1 MTRRHPI
8 IEVRD
13 DLVICGGPQPAAALK
28 LDPDKPAPAVREMH
42 TLLRPVFHL
51 GEISK
56 DAAAELC
63 VGDVIEERDDGTKRH
78 VPGLARQQ
86 RPER

>member
-51 GEISK
+51 GEVTAQGEIG
-56 DAAAELC
+56 
-63 VGDVIEERDDGTKRH
+63 VGDIIEERDDGTKRH
-78 VPGLARQQ
+78 VPGPARQQ

>member
-1 MTRRHPI
+1 MKRHPV

-13 DLVICGGPQPAAALK
+13 ELVICGGEHPTAPTHGAAEGTAGT
-28 LDPDKPAPAVREMH
+28 H
-42 TLLRPVFHL
+42 QLLRPVFHL

-63 VGDVIEERDDGTKRH
+63 VGDVIEEADDGTRRH
-78 VPGLARQQ
+78 VPGPARQQ